1 MRYYLKKDMIQA
13 TILTIIW
20 GLMIG
25 LLVSAPMGPTG
36 ILVIQRTLNKGWLP
50 GFLTG
55 LGAIFSDLVYAL
67 ITIFALQLVVDWIQ
81 QFEVTLQIVGG
92 AFIALYG
99 FYLWNSNPVEVMA
112 SNNAQGASP
121 LISSRHRLRV
131 TGILKYFFT
140 GFGLTISNPTIVF
153 FFLALF
159 ARTNFLFD
167 ASEQD
172 WWLYVIGFA
181 AIIAGALGWWTLIT
195 WLVNKI
201 RSRFRINTIRNIN
214 RCIASIMFIIAVC
227 GFGNG
232 MYIILTR

>member
-1 MRYYLKKDMIQA
+1 MIET

-20 GLMIG
+20 GLTIG

-55 LGAIFSDLVYAL
+55 LGAILSDLIYAV
-67 ITIFALQLVVDWIQ
+67 ITVFALQLVVDWIE
-81 QFEVTLQIVGG
+81 QFEITLQLVGG

-112 SNNAQGASP
+112 NSNAQGVAP
-121 LISSRHRLRV
+121 LMQNRHRLRI

-153 FFLALF
+153 FYLALF

-167 ASEQD
+167 AEAET
-172 WWLYVIGFA
+172 WWLYLIGFGT
-181 AIIAGALGWWTLIT
+181 IILGALGWWTLIT
-195 WLVNKI
+195 WIVNKI
-201 RSRFRINTIRNIN
+201 RARFRLKTIRNIN
-214 RCIASIMFIIAVC
+214 RCIATIMFIIAIC

-232 MYIILTR
+232 LYIMLTR

>member
-1 MRYYLKKDMIQA
+1 MIED
-13 TILTIIW
+13 TILTVIW
-20 GLMIG
+20 GILIG
-25 LLVSAPMGPTG
+25 ILVSAPMGPTG
-36 ILVIQRTLNKGWLP
+36 ILVMQRTLNKGWLP

-55 LGAIFSDLVYAL
+55 LGAVLSDLIYAI
-67 ITIFALQLVVDWIQ
+67 ITVFALQLVVDWIE
-81 QFEVTLQIVGG
+81 QFEVTLQFVGG

-112 SNNAQGASP
+112 NSNAQGVNP
-121 LISSRHRLRV
+121 LLGHHRKIRV

-153 FFLALF
+153 FYLALF

-167 ASEQD
+167 ADENG
-172 WWLYVIGFA
+172 WLYILGFA
-181 AIIAGALGWWTLIT
+181 CIILGAIGWWTLIT

-201 RSRFRINTIRNIN
+201 RNRFRLRTIRHIN
-214 RCIASIMFIIAVC
+214 RCIASVMFIIALC

-232 MYIILTR
+232 IFIMLTR

>member
-1 MRYYLKKDMIQA
+1 MIET

-20 GLMIG
+20 GILIG

-55 LGAIFSDLVYAL
+55 LGAVLSDIFYAI
-67 ITIFALQLVVDWIQ
+67 ITTFALQLVVDWIQ
-81 QFEVTLQIVGG
+81 QFEITLQIVGG

-112 SNNAQGASP
+112 SNNSQGASP
-121 LISSRHRLRV
+121 LLQNRHHIRV

-167 ASEQD
+167 ADEI
-172 WWLYVIGFA
+172 WWLYILGFG
-181 AIIAGALGWWTLIT
+181 AIIIGAVGWWTLIT

-201 RSRFRINTIRNIN
+201 RSRFRLRTIRNIN
-214 RCIASIMFIIAVC
+214 RSIASIMFIIAIC
-227 GFGNG
+227 GFANG
-232 MYIILTR
+232 IYILLSR

>member
-1 MRYYLKKDMIQA
+1 MIQT
-13 TILTIIW
+13 TIITIIW
-20 GLMIG
+20 GLIIG

-55 LGAIFSDLVYAL
+55 LGAILSDLVYAV
-67 ITIFALQLVVDWIQ
+67 ITVFALQLVVDWIQ

-112 SNNAQGASP
+112 NNNAQGVTP
-121 LISSRHRLRV
+121 LMTNRHHIRV

-153 FFLALF
+153 FFLALY

-167 ASEQD
+167 ADEHN
-172 WWLYVIGFA
+172 WWLYIFGFA
-181 AIIAGALGWWTLIT
+181 AIITGALAWWTLIT
-195 WLVNKI
+195 WLVNKV

-214 RCIASIMFIIAVC
+214 RCIATIMFIIAIC

-232 MYIILTR
+232 LYILFMRP

>member
-1 MRYYLKKDMIQA
+1 MIET

-20 GLMIG
+20 GILIG

-55 LGAIFSDLVYAL
+55 LGAVLSDIFYAI
-67 ITIFALQLVVDWIQ
+67 ITTFALQLVVDWIQ
-81 QFEVTLQIVGG
+81 QFEITLQIVGG

-121 LISSRHRLRV
+121 LIQNRRHIRV

-167 ASEQD
+167 ADEI
-172 WWLYVIGFA
+172 WWLYFLGFG
-181 AIIAGALGWWTLIT
+181 AIIIGAVGWWTLIT

-201 RSRFRINTIRNIN
+201 RSRFRLRSIRNIN
-214 RCIASIMFIIAVC
+214 RSIATIMFIIAIC
-227 GFGNG
+227 GFANG
-232 MYIILTR
+232 IYILLSR